1 MNARGVDG
9 AGCVG
14 RSTTTNEMAEFYT
27 LVDLKNVKG
36 LKRVREESDEEAAVT
51 KVEKKPAEE
60 KLAEEKPAEE
70 KPAEEKLAEEKPA
83 VAVEEEREKRA
94 RKTEESDREQMRT
107 ILTTLITAGSETSAY
122 KDAEKQLERVV
133 CRLKKEGRL

>member
-51 KVEKKPAEE
+51 KVEK
-60 KLAEEKPAEE
+60 

>member
-14 RSTTTNEMAEFYT
+14 RSTTKKEMAEFYT

-36 LKRVREESDEEAAVT
+36 LKRAREESDEEAAVT

-60 KLAEEKPAEE
+60 KPAEEKPAEE
-70 KPAEEKLAEEKPA
+70 KPAEEKPA

>member
-1 MNARGVDG
+1 
-9 AGCVG
+9 
-14 RSTTTNEMAEFYT
+14 MAEFYT
-27 LVDLKNVKG
+27 LVNLKNVKG
-36 LKRVREESDEEAAVT
+36 LKRGREESDEEAAVT

-60 KLAEEKPAEE
+60 KPAEE
-70 KPAEEKLAEEKPA
+70 KPAEEKPA